1 MRAGFGSLPFPG
13 AVPSALVYSWWF
25 VSFRFVDSLYVTIG
39 KTCPKSR
46 YLKLPFQSSHWG
58 PKRSRLTQLKSQ
70 RGADEDGK
78 ISLPIN
84 ISSAIDGIRVCFN
97 ARFE

>member
-13 AVPSALVYSWWF
+13 AVPSALVYSSWF
-25 VSFRFVDSLYVTIG
+25 VSFRFVGSLYVTIG

-46 YLKLPFQSSHWG
+46 YLKLAFQPSHWG
-58 PKRSRLTQLKSQ
+58 RNAPGLRNLRVK

-78 ISLPIN
+78 EN
-84 ISSAIDGIRVCFN
+84 ILAHKHWLGRRKTVVEIAV
-97 ARFE
+97 